1 MEMTQKLRRR
11 PEEVDE
17 VASEVAVEGLAWEV
31 QVSSGCKWCSSAKR
45 TQYRQGLSHKV
56 AGRMLG

>member
-1 MEMTQKLRRR
+1 MEMTQKLWRR

-31 QVSSGCKWCSSAKR
+31 QAMATFTKAEVGVDE
-45 TQYRQGLSHKV
+45 V
-56 AGRMLG
+56 ATKG